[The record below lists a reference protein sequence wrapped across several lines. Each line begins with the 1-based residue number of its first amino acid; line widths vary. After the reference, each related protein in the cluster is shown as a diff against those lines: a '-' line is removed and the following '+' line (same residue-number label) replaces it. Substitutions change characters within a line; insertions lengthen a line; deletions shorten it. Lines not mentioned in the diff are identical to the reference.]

1 MGKIISSYE
10 CELINNKVM
19 KDTIVLHNKK
29 SGKLTFFDIL
39 LAEAKQ
45 RQIAGLQVVLGVE
58 KRSVFSE
65 RELRTVMKLV
75 KTDKCTVNMVP
86 MEDLLK

>member
-10 CELINNKVM
+10 CELINDKVM
-19 KDTIVLHNKK
+19 KDTIVLRNKK

-39 LAEAKQ
+39 LAEAKE
-45 RQIAGLQVVLGVE
+45 RQIAGLQMVLGTE
-58 KRSVFSE
+58 KRSIYSE

-75 KTDKCTVNMVP
+75 KADKCTVNMVP

>member
-29 SGKLTFFDIL
+29 SGKLTFFDVL
-39 LAEAKQ
+39 LADAKQ
-45 RQIAGLQVVLGVE
+45 RQIAGLQVVLGTE

-75 KTDKCTVNMVP
+75 KADKCTVNMVP
-86 MEDLLK
+86 MEELLK

>member
-10 CELINNKVM
+10 CELINDKVM
-19 KDTIVLHNKK
+19 KDTIVLRNKK
-29 SGKLTFFDIL
+29 SGKMTFFDIL
-39 LAEAKQ
+39 LAEAKE
-45 RQIAGLQVVLGVE
+45 RQIAGLQMVLGTE
-58 KRSVFSE
+58 KRSIYSE

-75 KTDKCTVNMVP
+75 KADKCTVNMVP

>member
-1 MGKIISSYE
+1 MAKIISSYE

-19 KDTIVLHNKK
+19 KDTIILRNKK
-29 SGKLTFFDIL
+29 SGKVTFFDVL

-45 RQIAGLQVVLGVE
+45 RQIAGVQVVIGIE
-58 KRSVFSE
+58 KRAVFSE

-75 KTDKCTVNMVP
+75 KADKCTVNVVP

>member
-29 SGKLTFFDIL
+29 SGNLTFFDVL

-45 RQIAGLQVVLGVE
+45 RQIAGLQVVLETE
-58 KRSVFSE
+58 KRSVYSE

-75 KTDKCTVNMVP
+75 KADKCTVNMVP

>member
-10 CELINNKVM
+10 CELINDKVM
-19 KDTIVLHNKK
+19 KDTIVLRNKK
-29 SGKLTFFDIL
+29 SGKLAFFDIL
-39 LAEAKQ
+39 LGEAKQ
-45 RQIAGLQVVLGVE
+45 RQIAGLQVVLGTE
-58 KRSVFSE
+58 KRSVYSE

-75 KTDKCTVNMVP
+75 KADKCTVNMVP

>member
-29 SGKLTFFDIL
+29 SGKLSFFDVL

-45 RQIAGLQVVLGVE
+45 RQIAGLQVVLETE
-58 KRSVFSE
+58 KRPVFSE

-75 KTDKCTVNMVP
+75 KADKCTVNMVP